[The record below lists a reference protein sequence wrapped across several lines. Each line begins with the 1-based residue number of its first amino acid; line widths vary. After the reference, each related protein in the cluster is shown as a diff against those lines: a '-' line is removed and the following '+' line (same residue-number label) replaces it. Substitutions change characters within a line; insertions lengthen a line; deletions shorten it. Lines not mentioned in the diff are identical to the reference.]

1 MTIEA
6 RSLSLP
12 PSAKRMR
19 IEPPSPGARGGGGG
33 GGGGGGAP
41 IVAPIALYAA
51 PAGAAAA
58 AGTPSDAA
66 ALRPPSAPSAV
77 LGILPDD
84 PGFLLH
90 AVPTRSPVAG
100 LVTPKLVVELA
111 RSLLRSARG
120 SEAGAAEEDAEDLL
134 RLADSAHARASQPPV
149 QPADSSGGGG
159 GGDLLCAE
167 NAASVAS
174 PKAPRAPF
182 DAEAAVLGELAR
194 FLQDLLAL
202 ARAGARPTP
211 G

>member
-19 IEPPSPGARGGGGG
+19 IEPPSPGARGG

-202 ARAGARPTP
+202 ARAGARPTS

>member
-19 IEPPSPGARGGGGG
+19 IEPPSPSARGGGAG
-33 GGGGGGAP
+33 
-41 IVAPIALYAA
+41 
-51 PAGAAAA
+51 AGAAAPIVVPIALHA
-58 AGTPSDAA
+58 APPAAAATASDGA
-66 ALRPPSAPSAV
+66 ALRPPNAPSAV

-120 SEAGAAEEDAEDLL
+120 GEAGAAEEDAEDLL
-134 RLADSAHARASQPPV
+134 RLADSAHARASQPPA
-149 QPADSSGGGG
+149 QPADSG

>member
-33 GGGGGGAP
+33 GGGAP
-41 IVAPIALYAA
+41 LVAPIALYAA

-149 QPADSSGGGG
+149 QPADSGGGG

>member
-19 IEPPSPGARGGGGG
+19 IEPPSPGARGG

-149 QPADSSGGGG
+149 QPADSGGGGG